1 MNENISERAFQQ
13 RVEKFLKKE
22 NVWFLKVWGN
32 GIQRSGI
39 PDLLICCNGQFIG
52 CELKCEN
59 GKATELQMYE
69 LKQIQRSGG
78 CAIILKPNEFDK
90 FVQFIRQLK
99 SETREV
105 QNVFPQ

>member
-1 MNENISERAFQQ
+1 MHEVSERTFQKK
-13 RVEKFLKKE
+13 VETFLTKE

-52 CELKCEN
+52 CELKCES

-78 CAIILKPNEFDK
+78 YAMILKPSGFDR

-99 SETREV
+99 SEKKEV
-105 QNVFPQ
+105 QNVFA